1 MKSNLYLKLMSPIS
15 NIYKFEGT
23 LFENE
28 EQKESLNLEQTMWA
42 NCVLASAKIIGL
54 VIYAGKETRFQM
66 NSQIARTKIGKLDL
80 LLNTLSKYLF
90 LFLIFLSIGIV
101 IMNGFTFDSIYPF
114 LILFRYILLLSS
126 IIPISMRV
134 NLDFAKIIY
143 SRNIDN
149 DKEIP
154 GTKTRNS
161 VIPEDLGLIR
171 YLLSDKTGTLTKN
184 EMIFKKLS
192 LEEMQFNEDDLEM
205 LKTFME
211 NYPSSG
217 VGTSNSV
224 KSIIKVKKSS
234 KNFNFFRFH

>member
-1 MKSNLYLKLMSPIS
+1 MNSNFYLKLMSPIS

-23 LFENE
+23 LLENE
-28 EQKESLNLEQTMWA
+28 EQKESLSLEQTLWA

-54 VIYAGKETRFQM
+54 VIYTGKETRFQM

-90 LFLIFLSIGIV
+90 LFLIFLAIGIV
-101 IMNGFTFDSIYPF
+101 IMNGVTFDSVYPF

-143 SRNIDN
+143 SRNIDK

-192 LEEMQFNEDDLEM
+192 LEEMQFSEDDLEM
-205 LKTFME
+205 LKNFME

-217 VGTSNSV
+217 LATSNSA
-224 KSIIKVKKSS
+224 KSIIKIKKSS
-234 KNFNFFRFH
+234 KYF